1 MARLGRSKGL
11 LERKRLENGN
21 TLMGRIVS
29 FIGNNKG
36 GLLTI
41 LGHPSA
47 GKTTEF
53 NRLARDL
60 SSNSKFANEFFPLY
74 TELQNAE
81 ISNDQIE
88 NQFIWKGIISG
99 SIDIQVHGEKASE
112 SLEEFC
118 KHCESHGKK
127 PLLLIDTLDI
137 LMLHQVGDSGVN
149 VAKLWAD
156 FLQTVIDKNA
166 TMIWTCRPFEW
177 KYFQREIN
185 GNYLNKIEVEE
196 LPPLEKDQLKPFTE
210 ITSLELSNQI
220 DEDEDDD
227 IESLFGDSK
236 TTEPVW
242 KNFVSDPNDTA
253 GWPEQEAWEKWT
265 INFQS
270 HMPIFADRWSNTTKK
285 ARRLDDDL
293 FIKFAEDFRNY
304 TQSDLSKS
312 HWYEFVKVLP
322 SQYLYSW
329 IWDKISKRMEET
341 YSISEKLVLDLKS
354 VFEIEARK
362 IALNDSDTSSRV
374 RLEYNHLSDVMKG
387 KCGIDEVTVNDLF
400 NVCESRGLLSRN
412 GIWVDF
418 SHQLLFEESILNS
431 NPDDDEKR
439 QLQKFPSIL
448 LRTKRDVRT
457 FTKSEDI
464 LRDEVMNAIGN
475 WTGYMLAYHPVCIS
489 IKSNLNPTWSKWVD
503 YSHDNV
509 SIKVP
514 DLEVN
519 EHTEKRIALQDYEQ
533 SEGIKSLIV
542 NGAPGTGKTY
552 FCRDYLR
559 WILARN
565 RLQNRTVKWRYY
577 TLNNH
582 LSEHFDE
589 LISEYSERDP
599 EMKSDLENSSG
610 GSFSID
616 RLLSFINPSINRHKS
631 INDKSGLGLL
641 TFSVFK
647 VLIRQY
653 FNQKRVRHSGV
664 KCPPLADA
672 WILYNEVLHDPITG
686 ARRQDMDK
694 KKFVE
699 HNTQTYRMNSK
710 MIDWFI
716 KFHQE
721 ELEELWWTYSYAAS
735 DCRNRLD
742 NISDVRKNQYL
753 IDVLIVDEVQD
764 INPPVMAL
772 LLELMRP
779 GYQNHSIMIAGDMV
793 QTVNRSGFQWINF
806 SEMTAQSL
814 KDSSHPDRSRLIQF
828 GVFDKSELDKNRTT
842 LKYVWRNGQRL
853 VEFNNKMRKNYAS
866 SFGISE
872 QYSALFDYPGGE
884 LLISEASRMKDL
896 DSEITII
903 ESESVDDYYDLINEL
918 SKASKD
924 LVGED
929 IAVIAPFEI
938 EEIWNE
944 KFKIPVYDAESVK
957 GLEFEG
963 IVVLMPYM
971 IPENE
976 ARSSLIRRLGESNDD
991 VQSQIQKWCDA
1002 WKENKGDASMVNF
1015 ENFNQLFLNVMTRM
1029 NVLFSRP
1036 EKRILVINPVRFG
1049 GEVQIFDHPKNDE
1062 KMMSFGIPQLPRD
1075 VKINSRNDM
1084 SMIETL
1090 RIPIG
1095 EYSDKSQS
1103 YSKLLSKALNQASLN
1118 DDGTQT
1124 DNERKVWDNLWFN
1137 LEGDDKAPLSAIAY
1151 AGGLKYHE
1159 NIDIVRLLR
1168 SDLGRDFGLLE
1179 GKAVGDKENQLI
1191 NAIVRSKIDP
1201 ETGDLTLM
1209 PDTAHYIFSNLDELL
1224 RSVMKDSHGHQKLHE
1239 FMMNRLFGIDT
1250 SRIEDYDFH
1259 SFLEENISIDSMS
1272 IAEFS
1277 KGIDVNNGF
1286 VYKINKETK
1295 NDREIVLYHLASRLS
1310 SVDVVI
1316 DFGQVNWVDETGSLW
1331 NSIINHIDK
1340 QKFDSEIIRIK
1351 ENNKLVKW
1359 MQNEFTGTINQTSI
1373 KSSTSRPAKSVAT
1386 NRKDWKELVSSGKT
1400 SPKHKAAWK
1409 ILTEVI
1415 PSINSSRNTFDPS
1428 SEFYLTIYDS
1438 LGLSIDLDGM
1448 RILHEVLEHSF
1459 KEMHEGQ
1466 DLAFSD
1472 TYDIV
1477 VKRYTK
1483 SLDKGKTTFDSKM
1496 MNSLEKQWLLR
1507 DVNRITHEFKSSRG
1521 ASVIGALIHI
1531 TYMLT
1536 SKGSKKGIAGGP
1548 PFISTVEKELNK
1560 FYASSRRGLQNNS
1573 TEYWLKYNLQDLVFR
1588 KLLAKLLLVNID
1600 DIQAKTKGNLETFLC
1615 RLSILDFVA
1624 MTDKNWKSPSRRDP
1638 GINGFVPDFSGSGP
1652 DDLTNAIFDMVT
1664 QLNQSRS
1671 IKFFRHYIENLD
1683 MFLDLEDLERQY
1695 KVESKKKGNE
1705 NLTESKYRNRYPN
1718 KYLNIDMWYAW
1729 EWLLNMIKG
1738 TKSESYWT
1746 GMHSGNSR
1754 EEIEL
1759 RKSRRKLLHNY
1770 LRLNNE
1776 DDFDYIQN
1784 QVYVNQYLP
1793 IVKDLITA
1801 ETRNS
1806 KVYHMNNILDFT
1818 ESKLNKSNTDL
1829 KWSNVQRIILNH
1841 ALIENGYSKFYID
1854 WDICLQLLR
1863 RLPDW
1868 PRELSDMDKLLNYCC
1883 DTLVNQWA
1891 IYRTKNDESKGVT
1904 VSELLSSALGG
1915 RGNEHFT
1922 RFVSKLENINE
1933 LVMDTLELDSTG
1945 PTKTAKRMKNTY
1957 FNKDRKYRVQRNI
1970 IADAF
1975 VSNIMSDLGFTR
1987 TQNFRNTKNGSQ
1999 ATDRVYL
2006 IDGQGA

>member
-1 MARLGRSKGL
+1 MSFTPESSLSSMARLGRSKGL
-11 LERKRLENGN
+11 LERKRLDNGN
-21 TLMGRIVS
+21 TLMGRIIS
-29 FIGNNKG
+29 FIGKNQG

-60 SSNSKFANEFFPLY
+60 SSNTKFANEFFPLY

-88 NQFIWKGIISG
+88 DQFIWKGIISG

-112 SLEEFC
+112 SLEEYC

-149 VAKLWAD
+149 VAKLWAN
-156 FLQTVIDKNA
+156 FLQSVIDNNV

-177 KYFQREIN
+177 KYFQREIV
-185 GNYLNKIEVEE
+185 GKYLNKIEVEE
-196 LPPLEKDQLKPFTE
+196 LPQLEKGQLKPFTE
-210 ITSLELSNQI
+210 IISLELSTQI

-227 IESLFGDSK
+227 IDSLFGDSK

-242 KNFVSDPNDTA
+242 KNFVSEPNDTA
-253 GWPEQEAWEKWT
+253 GWPEQEAWEKWS

-270 HMPIFADRWSNTTKK
+270 HMPIFADRWSNVTKK

-341 YSISEKLVLDLKS
+341 YSVSEKLVQDLKS

-374 RLEYNHLSDVMKG
+374 RLEYNQLSDVMKE

-400 NVCESRGLLSRN
+400 NVCEARGLLSRN

-431 NPDDDEKR
+431 KPDDDEKR

-489 IKSNLNPTWSKWVD
+489 INSNLNPTWSKWVD

-519 EHTEKRIALQDYEQ
+519 EHTEKRIALQNYEQ

-589 LISEYSERDP
+589 LVSEYSERDP

-631 INDKSGLGLL
+631 INEKAGLGLL

-699 HNTQTYRMNSK
+699 YNTQTYRMNSK

-721 ELEELWWTYSYAAS
+721 ELEEFWWTYSYAAS

-866 SFGISE
+866 SFGISD

-1062 KMMSFGIPQLPRD
+1062 KMMSFGIPQLPRE
-1075 VKINSRNDM
+1075 VKINSRKDM
-1084 SMIETL
+1084 SMIQTL
-1090 RIPIG
+1090 RVPIG
-1095 EYSDKSQS
+1095 EYSNKSQS

-1151 AGGLKYHE
+1151 AGGLRYLQNVE
-1159 NIDIVRLLR
+1159 SIGLLR
-1168 SDLGRDFGLLE
+1168 SDLGRKIDLGSLK
-1179 GKAVGDKENQLI
+1179 GKAVKDKENQLFSI
-1191 NAIVRSKIDP
+1191 ISKSEFDS
-1201 ETGDLTLM
+1201 ETGSLTLR
-1209 PDTAHYIFSNLDELL
+1209 PDFAHFIFSNLEQLI
-1224 RSVMKDSHGHQKLHE
+1224 RKVMHESHEHHKLHE
-1239 FMMNRLFGIDT
+1239 FMMNRLFGIDI
-1250 SRIEDYDFH
+1250 SKISDYDFD
-1259 SFLEENISIDSMS
+1259 SFLSSEISIKKMNLG
-1272 IAEFS
+1272 EFS
-1277 KGIDVNNGF
+1277 SSIVVSDELTALYTIDQQSKK
-1286 VYKINKETK
+1286 Y
-1295 NDREIVLYHLASRLS
+1295 REQIVYHLASRLADLEISVVEQPEWDDESESLWS
-1310 SVDVVI
+1310 SVMNSI
-1316 DFGQVNWVDETGSLW
+1316 DDQTFDEEIIQNKDNKNFVEWMKIEFKNREVKHGQVASNRKSWRGLISERKISPMHLAAWGILNKVIKNLH
-1331 NSIINHIDK
+1331 NH
-1340 QKFDSEIIRIK
+1340 R
-1351 ENNKLVKW
+1351 
-1359 MQNEFTGTINQTSI
+1359 TSF
-1373 KSSTSRPAKSVAT
+1373 STS
-1386 NRKDWKELVSSGKT
+1386 D
-1400 SPKHKAAWK
+1400 
-1409 ILTEVI
+1409 
-1415 PSINSSRNTFDPS
+1415 D
-1428 SEFYLTIYDS
+1428 FYLTVYDA
-1438 LGLSIDLDGM
+1438 LRLSIDFDGM
-1448 RILHEVLEHSF
+1448 RIFHELLENSI
-1459 KEMHEGQ
+1459 KQ
-1466 DLAFSD
+1466 
-1472 TYDIV
+1472 
-1477 VKRYTK
+1477 
-1483 SLDKGKTTFDSKM
+1483 KGKTESFEERYNSVIKEHSSRFEHGKDTLPSMINQLEKHWLSRDVDRQSHKFLPRKGASIIGCLIHVSYLMKSQWK
-1496 MNSLEKQWLLR
+1496 NSLRRKESVPQTIEKQL
-1507 DVNRITHEFKSSRG
+1507 NRYFSNSE
-1521 ASVIGALIHI
+1521 
-1531 TYMLT
+1531 
-1536 SKGSKKGIAGGP
+1536 KGLH
-1548 PFISTVEKELNK
+1548 LNMK
-1560 FYASSRRGLQNNS
+1560 D
-1573 TEYWLKYNLQDLVFR
+1573 YWLKYNLQDSDFRNLLSLIFDVDKATLTQQLDGSVTVFLSR
-1588 KLLAKLLLVNID
+1588 LLMMD
-1600 DIQAKTKGNLETFLC
+1600 Y
-1615 RLSILDFVA
+1615 VA
-1624 MTDKNWKSPSRRDP
+1624 MTDQNWPSPSRRDP
-1638 GINGFVPDFSGSGP
+1638 GMNDVVPDFSGSGP
-1652 DDLTNAIFDMVT
+1652 DKLTNQI
-1664 QLNQSRS
+1664 LNSSLELINWNTDIRFFNTYISNLDLFLDSNKLKDS
-1671 IKFFRHYIENLD
+1671 IKR
-1683 MFLDLEDLERQY
+1683 R
-1695 KVESKKKGNE
+1695 KKNDS
-1705 NLTESKYRNRYPN
+1705 NYSLN
-1718 KYLNIDMWYAW
+1718 KY
-1729 EWLLNMIKG
+1729 
-1738 TKSESYWT
+1738 
-1746 GMHSGNSR
+1746 
-1754 EEIEL
+1754 
-1759 RKSRRKLLHNY
+1759 
-1770 LRLNNE
+1770 
-1776 DDFDYIQN
+1776 
-1784 QVYVNQYLP
+1784 
-1793 IVKDLITA
+1793 
-1801 ETRNS
+1801 
-1806 KVYHMNNILDFT
+1806 
-1818 ESKLNKSNTDL
+1818 
-1829 KWSNVQRIILNH
+1829 
-1841 ALIENGYSKFYID
+1841 
-1854 WDICLQLLR
+1854 
-1863 RLPDW
+1863 
-1868 PRELSDMDKLLNYCC
+1868 
-1883 DTLVNQWA
+1883 
-1891 IYRTKNDESKGVT
+1891 
-1904 VSELLSSALGG
+1904 
-1915 RGNEHFT
+1915 
-1922 RFVSKLENINE
+1922 
-1933 LVMDTLELDSTG
+1933 
-1945 PTKTAKRMKNTY
+1945 
-1957 FNKDRKYRVQRNI
+1957 
-1970 IADAF
+1970 
-1975 VSNIMSDLGFTR
+1975 
-1987 TQNFRNTKNGSQ
+1987 
-1999 ATDRVYL
+1999 
-2006 IDGQGA
+2006 